1 MKKTIVLSLLM
12 SLFVGLVSG
21 QQTLI
26 YTHQDVLFN
35 QGRELFNQRK
45 FAASYRSFEEF
56 LKSVELTKAGQIQEA
71 EYYIAA
77 NAFELRQTNAEEK
90 LNNYLFK
97 HPYTPFFDKTIVMLG
112 MLEYEN
118 KKYASALTYFGQVNE
133 DRLGQRER
141 VDFMFCKGYASLET
155 KNYVQALAIFKALK
169 NMNSRYNL

>member
-77 NAFELRQTNAEEK
+77 NA
-90 LNNYLFK
+90 
-97 HPYTPFFDKTIVMLG
+97 
-112 MLEYEN
+112 
-118 KKYASALTYFGQVNE
+118 
-133 DRLGQRER
+133 
-141 VDFMFCKGYASLET
+141 
-155 KNYVQALAIFKALK
+155 
-169 NMNSRYNL
+169 